1 MPAPISNRIPV
12 LCFCLWMI
20 ISVSI
25 PAESPRNETSVAV
38 EIEITS
44 TVDDTLQKAIWRPA
58 AEDNQPKPL
67 LVALHSW
74 SANYRQ
80 ASGEDYL
87 KEAVKRNWHFIHP
100 DFRGI
105 NQRPE
110 ATCSDLVVSDVLD
123 AVEFAKTQAQVDT
136 RRIYLV
142 GASGGGMASLM
153 LAAKAPQVWAGVSSW
168 VPISNLSDWHA
179 ETLARKL
186 KYTAMIEASCGGKPN
201 QHATVDF
208 QYWNRSPIHFLPN
221 AKQVRLDINAGIM
234 DGHTGSVPVGH
245 SLRAFN
251 VIAARNNRFSEE
263 QIQFIETK
271 AKIPAN
277 LSGETQ
283 QDPSYGEKQ
292 PLLRRQSGKTRV
304 TLFQGSHEII
314 MEAALEWL
322 NHQRLNVAMEEKSP
336 L

>member
-1 MPAPISNRIPV
+1 MPITIFNRFLV
-12 LCFCLWMI
+12 LCLCLSI
-20 ISVSI
+20 NISVFIS
-25 PAESPRNETSVAV
+25 AEPPRNKTGEAV
-38 EIEITS
+38 EIDIPS
-44 TVDDTLQKAIWRPA
+44 TVDGTIQKAIWCPVT
-58 AEDNQPKPL
+58 EDTQPKPL

-74 SANYRQ
+74 SGNYLQ

-87 KEAVKRNWHFIHP
+87 KKAAERNWHFIHP

-123 AVEFAKTQAQVDT
+123 AVEYARTQVRVDSS
-136 RRIYLV
+136 RIYLV

-153 LAAKAPQVWAGVSSW
+153 MAAKAPQVWAGVSSW
-168 VPISNLSDWHA
+168 VPISDLSDWHA
-179 ETLARKL
+179 ETLARNL
-186 KYTAMIEASCGGKPN
+186 KYTAMIEASCGGKPH
-201 QHATVDF
+201 QHAAVDF
-208 QYWNRSPIHFLPN
+208 QYWNRSPIHFLHN
-221 AKQVRLDINAGIM
+221 AKQVHLDINAGIM

-251 VIAARNNRFSEE
+251 AIAARNNRFNET
-263 QIQFIETK
+263 QIQYIETK
-271 AKIPAN
+271 IKIPPN
-277 LSGETQ
+277 LAGETQ
-283 QDPSYGEKQ
+283 EDPSYGEKQ

-322 NHQRLNVAMEEKSP
+322 SHQRRSK
-336 L
+336 